1 MNGACSQL
9 LEVRADIL
17 IRSVLHPEPAGDRA
31 ELREAEA
38 LVKVAGVGV
47 AFDDGVKLKDAEA
60 ELFCLGEAVEDELFA
75 DVAAAGGGCDG
86 VAGVADVAAAA
97 DVVGVEDV
105 EAVDDAV
112 LLGDARVALGREKVS
127 ACCQVERLFLR
138 EGDAVFDDFVP
149 DFDDLGEI
157 SGGVFAYNHGNLRVV
172 VQLYNSRAVKCS
184 I

>member
-105 EAVDDAV
+105 GKAMP
-112 LLGDARVALGREKVS
+112 S
-127 ACCQVERLFLR
+127 STTSFQIFM
-138 EGDAVFDDFVP
+138 
-149 DFDDLGEI
+149 I
-157 SGGVFAYNHGNLRVV
+157 SGRSVGVY
-172 VQLYNSRAVKCS
+172 SRIIMRTSVCLC
-184 I
+184 